1 MRGNKK
7 KWLGI
12 AAIVAFSLTLFLFW
26 LLYEP
31 KYHGRPISEW
41 VGELNSSENEVQIRA
56 QTVIAELGPEA
67 VPYLEKA
74 INVTGRGKYPK
85 LKEWVTKV
93 TESLPAGIGK
103 PIRRR
108 WGAPGGYFAGSGAS
122 IALAGLREDA
132 KPAIPAL
139 LAAMDD
145 PDANVRSHAAC
156 ALLQIAPD
164 DSALMRQVL
173 TKAANDSENW
183 ILSNVSN
190 HFAELPKD
198 SDETVQLFLDIYPK
212 AVPQVQYNVLRALG
226 DFHSPSKAAIGL
238 LEQAKSSSVEEQR
251 VGAALAISK
260 LNESDEAAIN
270 ELIQATQSKNFMLKA
285 GAAKRLGE
293 LGRKAPQAEQIM
305 VKLAFDLSPWVK
317 GTAVNYLYDTGLHT
331 NSTPP
336 ILNGSLG
343 GSSFYDVQMALMAFS
358 ATRMIHP
365 LDLAEVNTVVQLIK
379 NDSPGVRLAAVQ
391 SYRRFVQ
398 DDPTLPLTELETL
411 LDSNEIWLR
420 IEAAKALATVKADN
434 VKLHEALKKW
444 LSENS
449 YTSRLEAVKLIQAH
463 PEFLERYRSQLQA
476 LEKSDSERL
485 RKAASEALVPP
496 KEGVKPR

>member
-1 MRGNKK
+1 MAGVICI
-7 KWLGI
+7 LS
-12 AAIVAFSLTLFLFW
+12 VFLFW

-31 KYHGRPISEW
+31 KYQGRPISEW
-41 VGELNSSENEVQIRA
+41 VSELNSTENEVQIRA

-74 INVTGRGKYPK
+74 VNVTGRGKYPE
-85 LKEWVTKV
+85 LREWITKV
-93 TESLPAGIGK
+93 TKSLPAGIGK

-108 WGAPGGYFAGSGAS
+108 WGAPGGFFAGSGAS
-122 IALAGLREDA
+122 IALAVLREDA

-260 LNESDEAAIN
+260 LSEADEAAIN
-270 ELIQATQSKNFMLKA
+270 ELILATQSKNFMLKA

-293 LGRKAPQAEQIM
+293 LGRKAPQAEQAM
-305 VKLAFDLSPWVK
+305 VNLTSDRSAWVR
-317 GTAVNYLYDTGLHT
+317 GIGVNYLYDTGLHT
-331 NSTPP
+331 NALPP
-336 ILNGSLG
+336 ILSGNQATSR
-343 GSSFYDVQMALMAFS
+343 FYEVESTLSAFAS
-358 ATRMIHP
+358 THVIHP
-365 LDLAEVNTVVQLIK
+365 SDLAGSKLVVQFFQSE
-379 NDSPGVRLAAVQ
+379 SPGVRLAAVQ
-391 SYRRFVQ
+391 AYRRFVQ
-398 DDPTLPLTELETL
+398 DDPTLPLTDLEAL

-420 IEAAKALATVKADN
+420 IEAAKALATVKPEN
-434 VKLHEALKKW
+434 TKLNETLTKW
-444 LSENS
+444 LSEDGHAL
-449 YTSRLEAVKLIQAH
+449 RLEAVKLIQAH
-463 PEFLERYRSQLQA
+463 PEYLERYRSQLQA
-476 LEKSDSERL
+476 LEKSKSERL
-485 RKAASEALVPP
+485 RKAVREALASP
-496 KEGVKPR
+496 KEAMKPR